1 MAFRQRDLRSVYSY
15 FILPVLE
22 YACPVWHR
30 ALLSPKLCDH
40 LEQIQRRALR
50 IIVPHL
56 SYTNGLNELDLT
68 TLEERRESLC
78 KSFYKNN
85 LNTASKLCSLLPDP
99 VDHYYNPRN
108 PRKLPLYKCRNNRF
122 SDSFFYHI
130 VSANGMLTHSLTRL
144 NILPLLF

>member
-1 MAFRQRDLRSVYSY
+1 MFGTLTRK
-15 FILPVLE
+15 
-22 YACPVWHR
+22 
-30 ALLSPKLCDH
+30 LSDQI
-40 LEQIQRRALR
+40 EQIQRRALR

-85 LNTASKLCSLLPDP
+85 LDTGSKLCSLLPDP
-99 VDHYYNPRN
+99 VDRYYNLQN
-108 PRKLPLYKCRNNRF
+108 PSKLPLYKCRNNRF
-122 SDSFFYHI
+122 CNSFFYHI
-130 VSANGMLTHSLTRL
+130 VSANGMLTHSL